1 MMGYGWFGSCCGN
14 GIFNIWFFA
23 IIFIVV
29 FLIVIALLR
38 SFFSSRRNQNRS
50 ESTNSPSAREILDE
64 RYAKGDI
71 SKKEYQL
78 MKKDLGI

>member
-14 GIFNIWFFA
+14 GFFNVWFFA

-50 ESTNSPSAREILDE
+50 EITNSLSVREILDE
-64 RYAKGDI
+64 RYAKGEI

>member
-14 GIFNIWFFA
+14 GFFNVWFFA

-29 FLIVIALLR
+29 LLIVIALLR
-38 SFFSSRRNQNRS
+38 SLFSSRRNYDRS
-50 ESTNSPSAREILDE
+50 ERMNSSTAREILDE

-71 SKKEYQL
+71 SKKDYEL
-78 MKKDLGI
+78 MKKDLEK